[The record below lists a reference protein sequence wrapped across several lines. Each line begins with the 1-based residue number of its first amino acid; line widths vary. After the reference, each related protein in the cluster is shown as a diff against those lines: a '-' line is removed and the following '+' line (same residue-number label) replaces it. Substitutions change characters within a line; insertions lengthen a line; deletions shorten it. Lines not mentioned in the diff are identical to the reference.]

1 MSHILIVDDDSAT
14 RLLLKRTLQTEG
26 YQVTVARNG
35 EEGLAL
41 ARQLHPDLII
51 CDWMM
56 PVMDGLQMCRQLKAD
71 EQLTAAFFILLTWRN
86 SVGDR
91 VEGLDS
97 GADEFLWKPID
108 MNELQARVRAGLRVG
123 RLMQQLSA
131 ANRDLLAANQKLSA
145 RNELLESL
153 SLTDQLTGLLNRRA
167 LEQTLP
173 HLLQQVGSRQAG
185 ARYRYLCAF
194 VIDVDHFKLVN
205 DNYGHQ
211 AGDWVLRALAGRL
224 QGSTRPSSFLYRYGG
239 EEFVCIA
246 PGISP
251 NSAWAYGESLCAA
264 ISSNPIQ
271 VSEDLAIP
279 VTISIGGA
287 IASQS
292 NPLSSQDLLHQADRA
307 LYQAK
312 RQGRNRLQMAQPPAF
327 AVGETHSLQPRVEK
341 PLGSL
346 NQL

>member
-1 MSHILIVDDDSAT
+1 MSKILIVDDDSAT

-35 EEGLAL
+35 SEGLAL

-56 PVMDGLQMCRQLKAD
+56 PVMDGLQLCRRVKA
-71 EQLTAAFFILLTWRN
+71 EEELATAFFILLTWRK

-97 GADEFLWKPID
+97 GADEFLWKPVD

-123 RLMQQLSA
+123 GLMQQLSA
-131 ANRDLLAANQKLSA
+131 ANRELTQANQKLKA

-194 VIDVDHFKLVN
+194 VIDVDHFKQVN
-205 DNYGHQ
+205 DNHGHQ

-224 QGSTRPSSFLYRYGG
+224 QANIRPSSFLYRYGG
-239 EEFVCIA
+239 EEFVCLT

-251 NSAWAYGESLCAA
+251 NNAWAYGESLCAL
-264 ISSNPIQ
+264 ISSDPIQ

-287 IASQS
+287 IASES
-292 NPLSSQDLLHQADRA
+292 NLLNSQDLLHQADRA

-312 RQGRNRLQMAQPPAF
+312 RGGRNCLQMAPEPAF
-327 AVGETHSLQPRVEK
+327 SIRETHSLQPRVEK

>member
-14 RLLLKRTLQTEG
+14 RLLLKKTLQTEG
-26 YQVTVARNG
+26 YRVTVARNG
-35 EEGLAL
+35 EEGLEL
-41 ARQLHPDLII
+41 AQKLHPDLII

-56 PVMDGLQMCRQLKAD
+56 PVMDGLELCRQLKAD
-71 EQLTAAFFILLTWRN
+71 EQLATAFFILLTWRN

-97 GADEFLWKPID
+97 GADEFLWKPVD

-123 RLMQQLSA
+123 GLMQQLSA
-131 ANRDLLAANQKLSA
+131 ANRELKAANQKLSA

-173 HLLQQVGSRQAG
+173 HLLQQVGCRQAG

-205 DNYGHQ
+205 DSHGHL

-224 QGSTRPSSFLYRYGG
+224 QGNIPPGSFLYRYGG

-264 ISSNPIQ
+264 IATDPIQ
-271 VSEDLAIP
+271 ISEDLAIP

-287 IASQS
+287 IASES
-292 NPLSSQDLLHQADRA
+292 YLLSSQDLLHQADRA

-312 RQGRNRLQMAQPPAF
+312 RMGRNCLQMAQSPAF
-327 AVGETHSLQPRVEK
+327 SIGETHSLQPRAEK

-346 NQL
+346 NQM